1 MRLSALDVR
10 FLSLSGA
17 KLTAKPVEGYI
28 SLLCPKCFIA
38 NTGKEGTHRI
48 NLPFSSN
55 PNHWHATGKSIED
68 FSFVPLVVNERIS
81 VAVVGGCEAHF
92 NIVDGAILLLNR
104 P

>member
-38 NTGKEGTHRI
+38 NT
-48 NLPFSSN
+48 SSN
-55 PNHWHATGKSIED
+55 LNHWHATGKSIED
-68 FSFVPLVVNERIS
+68 VSPHPNPAGVKANFFRRLPSDVPSDSPLPSDATPS
-81 VAVVGGCEAHF
+81 VE
-92 NIVDGAILLLNR
+92 
-104 P
+104 